1 MSTEYQSND
10 YGKVFIVLKYS
21 YTVNPLLS
29 THSCSTDGPR
39 WRLHV
44 GYSCV
49 SVSAVNHLSSPL
61 DGRSTLSPSLSSYRW
76 AGVGWLPNRRRT
88 AWWCCGRVAWRM
100 GIETRA
106 GRACGRTQTLKQI
119 QTVIDIQQ
127 LLHNHLLRRPAT
139 TNQPTGDILR

>member
-1 MSTEYQSND
+1 
-10 YGKVFIVLKYS
+10 
-21 YTVNPLLS
+21 
-29 THSCSTDGPR
+29 
-39 WRLHV
+39 
-44 GYSCV
+44 
-49 SVSAVNHLSSPL
+49 
-61 DGRSTLSPSLSSYRW
+61 
-76 AGVGWLPNRRRT
+76 
-88 AWWCCGRVAWRM
+88 M